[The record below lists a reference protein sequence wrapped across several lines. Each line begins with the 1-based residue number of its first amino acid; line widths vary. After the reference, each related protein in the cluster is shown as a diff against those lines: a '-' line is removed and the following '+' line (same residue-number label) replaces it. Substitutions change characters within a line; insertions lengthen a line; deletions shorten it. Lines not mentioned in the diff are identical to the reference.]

1 MKYEL
6 FKTKNGQYVNV
17 VTREDVFKGLIEA
30 NIFMTRNFK
39 KGIKIKDVMRELVI
53 AEGSKILDEDME
65 DAPMIVNIYAL
76 IKNKILNKRCENLNM
91 VLNVCEC
98 MHDFSFALIDD
109 ELFETYTNGVT
120 KDEILDRVITPGE
133 LDWSMNSEFVSELAT
148 SIFNNYNLT
157 SDAATKE
164 EYLKIEK
171 EFLNSKESKKAKK
184 SKRSK

>member
-65 DAPMIVNIYAL
+65 DAPMIANIYAL
-76 IKNKILNKRCENLNM
+76 IKNKILNKRCENLNI

-98 MHDFSFALIDD
+98 MHDFSFA
-109 ELFETYTNGVT
+109 
-120 KDEILDRVITPGE
+120 
-133 LDWSMNSEFVSELAT
+133 
-148 SIFNNYNLT
+148 
-157 SDAATKE
+157 
-164 EYLKIEK
+164 
-171 EFLNSKESKKAKK
+171 
-184 SKRSK
+184 